1 MGLRRWSKKLI
12 LCVVVG
18 IACAS
23 VSLAFLLPR
32 RNPDDSLN
40 RLLHATVRIAP
51 QGEAIRGCGVIVDE
65 ANRLVVVT
73 VADVMNN
80 REDASIFFPHLKG
93 EEKGSSAESGVPAKV
108 IYRDPVRRLIILRL
122 DSLREGAAALP
133 LGHWPCSPGQ
143 QLHSV
148 YSHDNCSETT
158 QASWSFS
165 RGRMQQTLM
174 VPHL

>member
-12 LCVVVG
+12 LCVAVG

-23 VSLAFLLPR
+23 VSLAFLLPG

-40 RLLHATVRIAP
+40 RRLLQATVRIAP

-65 ANRLVVVT
+65 ANRLVAT
-73 VADVMNN
+73 VADLMKD
-80 REDASIFFPHLKG
+80 REGATIFFPHPKG

-108 IYRDPVRRLIILRL
+108 IYRDPVRRLAILRL
-122 DSLREGAAALP
+122 DSLPEGAAALP
-133 LGHWPCSPGQ
+133 LGDWPCSPGEH
-143 QLHSV
+143 LHSV
-148 YSHDNCSETT
+148 YSHDKGSEID
-158 QASWSFS
+158 QASWSFG